1 VEELLI
7 KKYMNEKDKSSKYE
21 LVLKLIIQELK
32 RTAFLKIKTIFS
44 KLNLPLSKT
53 KVLNKRVSMMI
64 HPESNQNIWIL

>member
-1 VEELLI
+1 MEELLI